1 MSVLLD
7 SDTVVEILHSRD
19 QAILSQWEAL
29 ASTGRLILFSPI
41 TAAEVW
47 AGMRSSEQQ
56 VIARFFGQLT
66 CIPVEYNIGHLAGEF
81 LRQLSKSHNLKIGD
95 ALIAAAAMQSHAALW
110 TRNRK
115 HYPMTGLTF
124 YS

>member
-1 MSVLLD
+1 MSILLD
-7 SDTVVEILHSRD
+7 SDIVIEILRSRD

-41 TAAEVW
+41 TAAEIW
-47 AGMRSSEQQ
+47 AG
-56 VIARFFGQLT
+56 ARPNERQATSLFFSHLT
-66 CIPVEYNIGHLAGEF
+66 CIPIEYNIGNLAGEF
-81 LRQLSKSHNLKIGD
+81 LRQFSKSHNLKIGD
-95 ALIAAAAMQSHAALW
+95 ALIAAAAVQNQAALW

-115 HYPMTGLTF
+115 HYPMTSLTF